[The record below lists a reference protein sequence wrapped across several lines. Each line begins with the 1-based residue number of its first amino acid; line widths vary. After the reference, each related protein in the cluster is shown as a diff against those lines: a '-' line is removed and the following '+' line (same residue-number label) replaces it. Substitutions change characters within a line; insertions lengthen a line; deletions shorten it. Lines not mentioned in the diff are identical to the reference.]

1 MNDTTSMTG
10 KVCLV
15 TGATNGIGK
24 ETALALAKM
33 GATTIIVARD
43 PAKGAAVLEEIM
55 RQSGNDGVELMH
67 ADLASLD
74 SVRKLAADFQAK
86 HQQLHVLVNNAGVYN
101 IKRSETQDGFE
112 ATFGVNHLSHFL
124 LTNLLLDVIKASAPA
139 RIINVSSASHK
150 GAKINFDDLQSEK
163 SYRGLSVYGQSKLAN
178 VLFTY
183 ELARRLEG
191 TNVTANALHPGV
203 VLTGFGANNAGIFR
217 LLFRVFQTVA
227 RPFMLSPERGA
238 ETSIHLASSPEV
250 EGVTAKYFV
259 KKEPVPSN
267 DISYETDVAQRLW
280 QMSEEM
286 VKQRTATHQSTNDD
300 SERD

>member
-267 DISYETDVAQRLW
+267 DISNETDVAQGLW